1 MRVKLQYSVELEE
14 VPSEA
19 RPLFSRA
26 NAEIQDAGDHMD
38 DIFIAADS
46 GSDYDNVLDS
56 IEQARKNLSEAD
68 FRLADAEA
76 ILRGYLQAKHTP
88 QPEPQPSMD
97 FEQLQG
103 QLEALKVSLPD
114 VEAEKDE

>member
-1 MRVKLQYSVELEE
+1 MQYTVELEE
-14 VPSEA
+14 VPAEV

-38 DIFIAADS
+38 DIFIAVDS

-56 IEQARKNLSEAD
+56 IEQARKNLAEAD
-68 FRLADAEA
+68 FRLGDADA

-103 QLEALKVSLPD
+103 QLEALKATLPD
-114 VEAEKDE
+114 VAGEQDEQV